1 MGGLCVD
8 INNIHNRFLCRENGV
23 TMHRVI
29 QVTEDV
35 YNRLKPKTNS
45 LGGRDPRK
53 VGFSE
58 VIKQALDDQD
68 RLKKRKISK

>member
-1 MGGLCVD
+1 MSK
-8 INNIHNRFLCRENGV
+8 NIMVSDE
-23 TMHRVI
+23 
-29 QVTEDV
+29 V
-35 YNRLKPKTNS
+35 YNRIEPRTNK